1 MPISVTHR
9 VDVDQHQAG
18 LGGRVLRHNP
28 LGAIG
33 RANADAIAAAQTD
46 GHQRGG
52 ERVDTR
58 AELAP
63 RPRDALMTVDED
75 ERRETKHGIREEMKS
90 IVREKMPKIVMCG

>member
-1 MPISVTHR
+1 MPMSVAHR

-18 LGGRVLRHNP
+18 LGGRVLSDNP

-46 GHQRGG
+46 GHKRGG
-52 ERVDTR
+52 ERVDAR

-63 RPRDALMTVDED
+63 RPRDALVTVDD
-75 ERRETKHGIREEMKS
+75 EWWW
-90 IVREKMPKIVMCG
+90 